1 MFFSSLFPKTIP
13 LFLLISLLLFLPH
26 SSVALKSSQNTL
38 QASSDPV
45 MVIEVIRHG
54 IRAPTSDEFDPYWTD
69 KIGMLL
75 PEGNKQMFKLGQS
88 IAADYPHLFKN
99 YNSEEVYVRSL
110 NISRTMETAQ
120 AHLNGIFEGMNNRRT
135 GPNYLKNETKGG
147 LQLPE
152 IHTVDLAE
160 DYLMYSFN
168 SLVCPSAKNRKDA
181 QLHTDGYAIFANK
194 MASTVDDILKLTGK
208 DLEMHSVSQLQNTLW
223 IDHLVKRDFPSPYDK
238 ITYKSDL
245 WKNMTFLHDFYE
257 FYVDFGSQNQTQLYS
272 FMILQDILDRF
283 TSKIHGASPQLKFV
297 LYSGTDTLL
306 MPILHN
312 LGISTPECLYK
323 KFVGEENDDDDD
335 EHDTCLYPNFGSN
348 IIFELH
354 FDGSNYYVLV
364 KYNDLEVKFEANEEG
379 DPYLTFEEFKGI
391 MLNAIGD
398 MNFEK
403 YSDICKLETKKVM
416 MESGMMNYW
425 CMIEVLVGFVV
436 LVVILLEIIVHVQN
450 KKKKYGEES
459 NLPIIKEFRKEIHTE
474 SMRIE

>member
-1 MFFSSLFPKTIP
+1 
-13 LFLLISLLLFLPH
+13 
-26 SSVALKSSQNTL
+26 
-38 QASSDPV
+38 

-54 IRAPTSDEFDPYWTD
+54 IRAPTSAEFDPFWAD
-69 KIGMLL
+69 KIGLLL
-75 PEGNKQMFKLGQS
+75 PEGNQQMFKLGQS
-88 IAADYPHLFKN
+88 IAAEYPHLFTN
-99 YNSEEVYVRSL
+99 YNSQEVYVRSL

-120 AHLNGIFEGMNNRRT
+120 AHLNGIFEGMNKIRP
-135 GPNYLKNETKGG
+135 GPKYLKDTTKGG

-152 IHTVDLAE
+152 IHTVDIAE

-181 QLHTDGYAIFANK
+181 QLNSTDYADFASK
-194 MASTVDDILKLTGK
+194 MKPTVDSILRLTGE
-208 DLEMHSVSQLQNTLW
+208 DIEMHSVSQLQNTLW
-223 IDHLVKRDFPSPYDK
+223 IDHLVERDFPSPFDN
-238 ITYKSDL
+238 IPFKSEL

-257 FYVDFGSQNQTQLYS
+257 FFVDFGSQNQTQLYS

-312 LGISTPECLYK
+312 LGISSPKCIYNR
-323 KFVGEENDDDDD
+323 FFGEDSLN
-335 EHDTCLYPNFGSN
+335 HDTCIYPNFGSN

-354 FDGSNYYVLV
+354 FDGSAYYVLV
-364 KYNDLEVKFEANEEG
+364 KYNDLEVKLGSNG
-379 DPYLTFEEFKGI
+379 DPYLTFEEFKEI
-391 MLNAIGD
+391 ILNAVGD

-403 YSDICKLETKKVM
+403 YSEICHLETKKRDV

-425 CMIEVLVGFVV
+425 FIIEVIVGFIVAM
-436 LVVILLEIIVHVQN
+436 VILMEIIVHAQ
-450 KKKKYGEES
+450 KKRRSGEES

-474 SMRIE
+474 SVTLE

>member
-1 MFFSSLFPKTIP
+1 
-13 LFLLISLLLFLPH
+13 
-26 SSVALKSSQNTL
+26 
-38 QASSDPV
+38 

-54 IRAPTSDEFDPYWTD
+54 IRAPTSAEFDPYWAD
-69 KIGMLL
+69 KIGLLL

-88 IAADYPHLFKN
+88 IATDYPHLFTN
-99 YNSEEVYVRSL
+99 YNSQEVYVRSL

-120 AHLNGIFEGMNNRRT
+120 AHLNGIFEGVNNNKRS
-135 GPNYLKNETKGG
+135 YLKNTPKGG
-147 LQLPE
+147 LQFPK
-152 IHTVDLAE
+152 INTVDLSE

-168 SLVCPSAKNRKDA
+168 SLVCPSAENRKKA
-181 QLHTDGYAIFANK
+181 QQHSDGYADFVSK
-194 MASTVDDILKLTGK
+194 MKFTVDNILKLTGK
-208 DLEMHSVSQLQNTLW
+208 DLEIKQVSQLQNTLW
-223 IDHLVKRDFPSPYDK
+223 IDHLVKRAFPSPFDK
-238 ITYKSDL
+238 ISFGSEL

-323 KFVGEENDDDDD
+323 KFVGGDSLADDN
-335 EHDTCLYPNFGSN
+335 HDTCIYPNFGSN

-354 FDGSNYYVLV
+354 FDGSAYYVLV
-364 KYNDLEVKFEANEEG
+364 KYNDLEVKFGLNG
-379 DPYLTFEEFKGI
+379 DPYVTFEDFKEI
-391 MLNAIGD
+391 ISNAVGG

-403 YSDICKLETKKVM
+403 YSDICKLETKEV

-425 CMIEVLVGFVV
+425 FMMEILVGFIVA
-436 LVVILLEIIVHVQN
+436 LVILMGIIVHVQ
-450 KKKKYGEES
+450 KKKKYDEES

-474 SMRIE
+474 SMTIE